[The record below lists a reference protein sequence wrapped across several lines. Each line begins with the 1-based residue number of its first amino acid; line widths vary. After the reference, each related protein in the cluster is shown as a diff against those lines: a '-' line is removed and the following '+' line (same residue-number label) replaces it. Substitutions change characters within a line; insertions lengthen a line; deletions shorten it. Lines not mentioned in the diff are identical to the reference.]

1 MSVESIWTSMALTGG
16 TSFLLGIVLTPMVI
30 GLARRA
36 GLVARPRADRWS
48 VRPTALMGGT
58 AIFGAFAGS
67 LALTG
72 RPFPELV
79 VPLAAG
85 GLIFLVGLVDDLR
98 SLRPQHKLLAQVAAA
113 CILVAGGVHFGV
125 NGGGAL
131 AWLVTILFVVGITNA
146 LNLLDN
152 MDGLAAGVASVA
164 ALVIAAGAVLAG
176 SGPAAVAA
184 SALAGA
190 TLSFLVFNFHP
201 ARVFMGDCGSMF
213 LGLMLAALSIQ
224 ASIAASTAAAWA
236 VLFPCV
242 ALAVPIFDTTFVT
255 VMRKMNGRAVSQGGC
270 DHTSH
275 RLVRLGLSEPQAV
288 LLLCGVALVTGALG
302 VAAMRFHMPMLLV
315 VGALAAAW
323 LLMLGRLLA
332 RVEVYSA
339 EETSAR
345 PAEVVVFAQRLHKK
359 QTATALADVL
369 LAFAAAV
376 LAVEASGS
384 GDTPAAR
391 WQVALL
397 VGGSAAGLALA
408 GVYRGVW
415 RHLSLAAFLRLT
427 AGCVLGAF
435 FSLAAGLATEMA
447 PGSGLA
453 ALNAGILLL
462 LLSGSRGFYLVLS
475 RLLPAPEG
483 WVLVA
488 PPGLDGEGA
497 DAVARARGLTGTPA
511 GVLTLDVE
519 ALPRSLTELERLL
532 SETRPGAVL
541 VASPLLRESVE
552 EVCRR
557 KGVRCF
563 SPEETRG

>member
-1 MSVESIWTSMALTGG
+1 MLTGG
-16 TSFLLGIVLTPMVI
+16 TSFLLGIVLTPLVI
-30 GLARRA
+30 GLARSA

-58 AIFGAFAGS
+58 AIFSAFAGS

-72 RPFPELV
+72 RPFPELL

-85 GLIFLVGLVDDLR
+85 ALIFLVGLVDDLR

-152 MDGLAAGVASVA
+152 MDGLAAGVATVA

-176 SGPAAVAA
+176 SGPTAVAA
-184 SALAGA
+184 IALAGA

-224 ASIAASTAAAWA
+224 ASAAAGAAAAWA

-255 VMRKMNGRAVSQGGC
+255 VMRKMHGRAISQGGC

-288 LLLCGVALVTGALG
+288 LLLCGVALLTGSMG
-302 VAAMRFHMPMLLV
+302 VAAMRFREPLLLV

-339 EETSAR
+339 EESAGR
-345 PAEVVVFAQRLHKK
+345 PAGAVVFAQRLHKK
-359 QTATALADVL
+359 QTATALADTL

-376 LAVEASGS
+376 LAVEASGP
-384 GDTPAAR
+384 GDLPAAR
-391 WQVALL
+391 WQVAIL

-415 RHLSLAAFLRLT
+415 RHLSLAAFLRLM
-427 AGCVLGAF
+427 AGCALGAIV
-435 FSLAAGLATEMA
+435 SLAAGLAAGMA
-447 PGSGLA
+447 PGAALT

-462 LLSGSRGFYLVLS
+462 LLSGSRGFYLMLS
-475 RLLPAPEG
+475 RLLPGPER

-488 PPGLDGEGA
+488 SPGLDGEGA
-497 DAVARARGLTGTPA
+497 DALARAARGLAGTPT

-519 ALPRSLTELERLL
+519 AIPRSLNELERLL

-557 KGVRCF
+557 KGVQCF
-563 SPEETRG
+563 SPEEIHG